1 MRKSVLW
8 MVLMFSVSAIPVVRA
23 EKLDDFKEAA
33 SKKGC
38 ESIPY
43 SDLQSDCKSQ
53 QSEVKGWCDGGR
65 GPVTCEI
72 GVTADLQSKLDKAKS
87 RRSELQDKRRDLD
100 DKRSHSSDDTEKSDL
115 TSQIEALDKAL
126 EEVSKQI
133 DDLRAELE
141 KRKDIVEK
149 SIYNLNKCIDYRHAV
164 MNIFGYALDKVRGE
178 SDPDLKTYVDQLVA
192 KYQKSKEGHEEQIH
206 NKENSRE
213 TCEKER
219 PSS

>member
-1 MRKSVLW
+1 MKRNVLRL
-8 MVLMFSVSAIPVVRA
+8 VLMFSVSAITA
-23 EKLDDFKEAA
+23 AHADKLDDFKEAA
-33 SKKGC
+33 GKKGC

-53 QSEVKGWCDGGR
+53 QSDVKGWCDGGR

-72 GVTADLQSKLDKAKS
+72 GVTADLQSKLEKEKN

-100 DKRSHSSDDTEKSDL
+100 DKRSHSSDDSEKADL
-115 TSQIEALDKAL
+115 TSQIEALDKAI
-126 EEVSKQI
+126 EESSKRL
-133 DDLRAELE
+133 DDLRAELD
-141 KRKDIVEK
+141 KRKDVVEK

-192 KYQKSKEGHEEQIH
+192 KYQKSKEGHEEQIQ
-206 NKENSRE
+206 NKENSRQ

-219 PSS
+219 PTR